1 MFFESFNPSTL
12 KIKKNKV
19 LVSLNTFDVFP
30 APFTAD
36 ETLTTEFERCPTSD
50 QLDQGDFVTFTD
62 RYLSGAVH
70 LRN

>member
-12 KIKKNKV
+12 NILKKV

-36 ETLTTEFERCPTSD
+36 ETLTTEFERCPTFD

-62 RYLSGAVH
+62 RYLGGAVH